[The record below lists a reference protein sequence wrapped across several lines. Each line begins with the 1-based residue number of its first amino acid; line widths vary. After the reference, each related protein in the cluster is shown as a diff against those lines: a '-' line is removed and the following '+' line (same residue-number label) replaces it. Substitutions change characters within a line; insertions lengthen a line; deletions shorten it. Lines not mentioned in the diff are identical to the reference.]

1 MCVCARMC
9 ARMCVYVCVC
19 VCMCVCVYV
28 CVCGLEHMEGDVWGR
43 CMSACVWLCT
53 CVDMY
58 GVCEYVQER
67 RYCL

>member
-1 MCVCARMC
+1 MCMYMCVCVCARM
-9 ARMCVYVCVC
+9 
-19 VCMCVCVYV
+19 
-28 CVCGLEHMEGDVWGR
+28 CGLEHMEGDVWGR